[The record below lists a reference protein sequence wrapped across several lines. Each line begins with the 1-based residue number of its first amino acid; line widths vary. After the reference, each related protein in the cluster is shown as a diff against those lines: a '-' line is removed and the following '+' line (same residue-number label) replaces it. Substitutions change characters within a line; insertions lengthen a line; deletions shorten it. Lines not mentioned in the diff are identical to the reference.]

1 MGVAIMG
8 DNTLVAN
15 LFDAAGSSLLRLTIL
30 ALQVLLGL
38 VVYLTGLHALNVV
51 RLRELI
57 AGIR

>member
-1 MGVAIMG
+1 MGG
-8 DNTLVAN
+8 NTLVAN

-38 VVYLTGLHALNVV
+38 VVYLTVLHALNVV